1 METNFRIFMT
11 ILISIVCIYYTYLI
25 LKLWVLIQKNKDN
38 FFSNNKK
45 ILKELK
51 KKFIPTI
58 FTTLSMSVIG
68 ILHLTEINSIYLD
81 HLLTLDLIFVVIIGE
96 KWFISIYEIRNI
108 EKEISN

>member
-25 LKLWVLIQKNKDN
+25 LKLWVLIQNNKDN

-45 ILKELK
+45 ILTELK

-108 EKEISN
+108 EREISN

>member
-1 METNFRIFMT
+1 
-11 ILISIVCIYYTYLI
+11 
-25 LKLWVLIQKNKDN
+25 
-38 FFSNNKK
+38 
-45 ILKELK
+45 
-51 KKFIPTI
+51 
-58 FTTLSMSVIG
+58 MSVIG